1 MTFSQKGIK
10 SMNFYSDF
18 SNKKSII
25 NKLFL
30 PLLLS
35 FIPLQIHSAR
45 ALEFQWNPSDN
56 YKRLIWRQTNPKKN
70 SKNKIFF
77 LYRPSDRKTGL
88 LTINVKVPENFKS
101 TLKPKNISLCKVN
114 IGGFESRTK
123 CQEIIPSDIKINQ
136 EEKKVEIYPIS
147 PLPSNK
153 ESYAIVFKVN
163 NPQRSGLYQFHSFGK
178 SSGPIPV
185 STYLGSWTLRIDQL

>member
-1 MTFSQKGIK
+1 M
-10 SMNFYSDF
+10 DF
-18 SNKKSII
+18 HSNSSNKKSLI

-35 FIPLQIHSAR
+35 FIPLQIYSAR
-45 ALEFQWNPSDN
+45 ALEFQWNQNDN
-56 YKRLIWRQTNPKKN
+56 FKRLTWRQTNPKKN

-88 LTINVKVPENFKS
+88 LTINIKIPKNFKS
-101 TLKPKNISLCKVN
+101 TLKSKNISLCKVN

-123 CQEIIPSDIKINQ
+123 CLENIPSDIQINKAD
-136 EEKKVEIYPIS
+136 KKVEIYPIS

-163 NPQRSGLYQFHSFGK
+163 NPQKSGLYQFHSFGK

-185 STYLGSWTLRIDQL
+185 SSYIGSWTIKIDQL

>member
-10 SMNFYSDF
+10 FMNSYSNF
-18 SNKKSII
+18 SDKKLFI

-30 PLLLS
+30 PLLLLS
-35 FIPLQIHSAR
+35 IPLQIYSAK
-45 ALEFQWNPSDN
+45 ALEFQWNPNTN
-56 YKRLIWRQTNPKKN
+56 YKRLTWRQTNPKKN
-70 SKNKIFF
+70 SRNKIFF
-77 LYRPSDRKTGL
+77 FYRPGDRKTGF
-88 LTINVKVPENFKS
+88 LTINVKIPDNFKS
-101 TLKPKNISLCKVN
+101 TLKPKNISLCRVN
-114 IGGFESRTK
+114 IGGFDSRTK
-123 CQEIIPSDIKINQ
+123 CLENIPSDIQINK
-136 EEKKVEIYPIS
+136 EDKKVEIYPIS

-185 STYLGSWTLRIDQL
+185 SSYIGSWTIKIDQL

>member
-1 MTFSQKGIK
+1 
-10 SMNFYSDF
+10 MNTYSKLL
-18 SNKKSII
+18 NKKS
-25 NKLFL
+25 
-30 PLLLS
+30 LLNILS
-35 FIPLQIHSAR
+35 LSLLTNFVPFEFNSAR
-45 ALEFQWNPSDN
+45 ALEFQWNPDNN
-56 YKRLIWRQTNPKKN
+56 YKRLIWRQTNSKKN
-70 SKNKIFF
+70 SRNKIFF

-88 LTINVKVPENFKS
+88 LTINFKVPENFKS
-101 TLKPKNISLCKVN
+101 TIKTKNISLCKVN

-123 CQEIIPSDIKINQ
+123 CLENIPSDININQ